1 MSTRAQVRL
10 TDGKGDELWFYRH
23 CDGYPAGVMPT
34 LTAFMDRVK
43 AGTIRDNVEQAGGWL
58 ILLGAAEY
66 NVTATSTDWKC
77 GAYEP
82 CSCGGLH
89 GDVEYLYTVSLKD
102 KTITVEEV

>member
-10 TDGKGDELWFYRH
+10 TDGTGDELWFYRH
-23 CDGYPAGVMPT
+23 HGGYPEGVMPT

-43 AGTIRDNVEQAGGWL
+43 AGQIRDNVEQAGGWV

-66 NVTATSTDWKC
+66 GVTTTSTEWKC

-82 CSCGGLH
+82 CSCRELH
-89 GDVEYLYTVSLKD
+89 GDVEFLYAVSLKD